1 MDPLDPRRRG
11 PPQRTFARR
20 TPLLVVLHILVTWT
34 GRVIGDDDAGK
45 VPGWACRPPM
55 IIIVETRHLSAVFGV
70 HAVLVDVRMEQ
81 LGPDDRSS
89 TCCDFGAADTA
100 PRPITVEPQQ
110 RLNRCLQ
117 VRTLL

>member
-45 VPGWACRPPM
+45 DVPGWACRPPM

-100 PRPITVEPQQ
+100 PITVEPQQ